1 MSFLNSANVSAISAA
16 LLVGALAVGLQAG
29 LGSAV
34 ADPAGVVSADDGWGV
49 GPRSVIAKPAD
60 DGWG

>member
-1 MSFLNSANVSAISAA
+1 MNSANVSAISAA
-16 LLVGALAVGLQAG
+16 LLVVALAAGVQAG
-29 LGSAV
+29 LSSAS
-34 ADPAGVVSADDGWGV
+34 AGDSAGVVSADDGWGV

>member
-1 MSFLNSANVSAISAA
+1 MSFLNSANASAISAA

-29 LGSAV
+29 LGAV
-34 ADPAGVVSADDGWGV
+34 AADPAGIVSADDGWGV
-49 GPRSVIAKPAD
+49 GPRSVISKPAD

>member
-1 MSFLNSANVSAISAA
+1 M
-16 LLVGALAVGLQAG
+16 GLQAG
-29 LGSAV
+29 LGSAA